1 MPTAAGIAPD
11 RHFVPDERK
20 AGGPYVSLTGVAM
33 ETVVPSFTFVK
44 GVLRSQRRLYSLI
57 SLIEKNEQWRH
68 RRPSTCLP
76 SRCSLTLAISE
87 RQNENLTKN
96 AFSKRLLLTLE
107 HTLVNVPLLIF
118 FMGYLGKKQTKCRL
132 FQSRRLEKEV
142 SQSYFSVLK
151 ISRRFSNKNK
161 RKFCQKGINVT

>member
-1 MPTAAGIAPD
+1 MPRVRIFTRKDRIATFKTPTAAGIAPD

-57 SLIEKNEQWRH
+57 SLIEKNEQRRH

-118 FMGYLGKKQTKCRL
+118 LWDIWG
-132 FQSRRLEKEV
+132 
-142 SQSYFSVLK
+142 
-151 ISRRFSNKNK
+151 KNK
-161 RKFCQKGINVT
+161 QNVGFFSRGDLKKRCHRVIFQY